1 MILTLHSLAFTV
13 AGLVMVLFAIS
24 GIVLVPLALKLLGIG
39 VSTSTALLSLLRW
52 PLLYMALLFALAC
65 LYRYGPSRTRP
76 QWKWVTW
83 GSALAGAVWL
93 IGSLILSWYV
103 ANFGS
108 YNATYGSLG
117 AVIGFLIWM
126 WLSTIIVLG
135 GAEINAEMEHQTAR
149 DTTEDD
155 GEKPLGSRGARMA
168 DEVGEAQ

>member
-1 MILTLHSLAFTV
+1 MTKLRDPHPAFPGLHSRWARDGSV
-13 AGLVMVLFAIS
+13 RHQRYR
-24 GIVLVPLALKLLGIG
+24 PR
-39 VSTSTALLSLLRW
+39 TARLSLLRW
-52 PLLYMALLFALAC
+52 PLLYMALLCALAC

-135 GAEINAEMEHQTAR
+135 GAEINAEMENQTAR
-149 DTTEDD
+149 DT
-155 GEKPLGSRGARMA
+155 P
-168 DEVGEAQ
+168 